1 VGRERT
7 KAERLFSAAVLRVSF
22 ELQEGQYR
30 EGFRFVYEGV
40 LRDLG
45 LLDSEV
51 VEYLAA
57 HRDEVEA
64 AVGRQGARRRG
75 LSSR

>member
-7 KAERLFSAAVLRVSF
+7 KEERLFSAAVLRVSF

-30 EGFRFVYEGV
+30 EGFQFVYEGV
-40 LRDLG
+40 IRDLG
-45 LLDSEV
+45 LLDREV
-51 VEYLAA
+51 EEYLAA

-64 AVGRQGARRRG
+64 AVGRQLGRRRG

>member
-1 VGRERT
+1 VKKPKT
-7 KAERLFSAAVLRVSF
+7 KAERLFSAAVLLRGF

-45 LLDSEV
+45 LEQREV
-51 VEYLAA
+51 EEYLRK
-57 HRDEVEA
+57 HRAEVEA
-64 AVGRQGARRRG
+64 AMGRRA
-75 LSSR
+75 